1 MIKQNSKTK
10 LSKPNNPFPRKK
22 KKQLSGGLRY
32 LDMSF
37 IPEVLSFLK
46 KNIFSFRLQ
55 DSSPNQFQELQRSGH
70 IQSQIKGEFI
80 ERT

>member
-10 LSKPNNPFPRKK
+10 LSKPYNPLPPQ

-37 IPEVLSFLK
+37 IPEVLPFYK
-46 KNIFSFRLQ
+46 KYMFSFRLQ
-55 DSSPNQFQELQRSGH
+55 DSSSNQFHSLPLLLLP
-70 IQSQIKGEFI
+70 QS
-80 ERT
+80 